1 MGIMNVVT
9 DVDSNVDDEREP
21 TWDEA
26 LAAFKAASPVELVR
40 PPRQVTVIYRYA
52 DGRFTATS
60 PEIRG
65 FRTSGPSLHE
75 TRSLVRQDLDRF
87 LDPPVNV
94 LERFPAADPEIRTTA
109 AGTGWVDPLA
119 LPGIMTLSSSGTA
132 RTFISSARASLRRV
146 RLSLC
151 GRQSS

>member
-9 DVDSNVDDEREP
+9 DVDSNMDDEREP

-26 LAAFKAASPVELVR
+26 LAAFEAASPVELVR

-52 DGRFTATS
+52 DGVFTATS
-60 PEIRG
+60 PEIKG

-87 LDPPVNV
+87 LDPAVKV

-109 AGTGWVDPLA
+109 AGSRWLKTVA

-132 RTFISSARASLRRV
+132 RTFVSSARASLRRARV
-146 RLSLC
+146 SLC
-151 GRQSS
+151 GHQSS